1 MDTTRRTLLGLMTTG
16 FFVPSARAQEP
27 LPTLRNARGQAIRFA
42 DPAPVGRHVLTGP
55 DGRTTLLERF
65 QGTVLIVNFFAT
77 WCPPCRQ
84 ELPALDALLQRE
96 TAVRAV
102 AISVDREG
110 ARVVRPYLAGLGLK
124 RLPAFIDPEFRV
136 ARRADEATPQDPF
149 RLFGLPLSY
158 VLTRDG
164 RNFGYVAGAMDWAGP
179 AARAL
184 LDEAAA
190 AG

>member
-1 MDTTRRTLLGLMTTG
+1 MLLPRRTLLGLMTTG
-16 FFVPSARAQEP
+16 LLVPPARAQAP
-27 LPTLRNARGQAIRFA
+27 LPTLRSARGQAIRFA
-42 DPAPVGRHVLTGP
+42 DPAPVGRHQLVGL
-55 DGRTTLLERF
+55 DGRPIPLDRF

-96 TAVRAV
+96 PGIRAV

-110 ARVVRPYLAGLGLK
+110 ARIVRPYLAALRLN

-158 VLTRDG
+158 VLTPDG
-164 RNFGYVAGAMDWAGP
+164 RNFGYVAGAMDWAGES
-179 AARAL
+179 ARAL
-184 LDEAAA
+184 LAEAGAA
-190 AG
+190 R

>member
-16 FFVPSARAQEP
+16 FFVPAARAQEP

-96 TAVRAV
+96 PAVRAV

-110 ARVVRPYLAGLGLK
+110 ARVVRPYLAALGLK
-124 RLPAFIDPEFRV
+124 RLPAFIDPEIRV

-158 VLTRDG
+158 VLTPGG
-164 RNFGYVAGAMDWAGP
+164 RNFGYVAGAMDWGGP

>member
-1 MDTTRRTLLGLMTTG
+1 MNTSRRTLLGLMSTG
-16 FFVPSARAQEP
+16 FLVPQAHAQVT
-27 LPTLRNARGQAIRFA
+27 LPTLRSARGQAVRFA
-42 DPAPVGRHVLTGP
+42 DPAPVGRQVLTGL
-55 DGRTTLLERF
+55 DGRSTLLERY
-65 QGTVLIVNFFAT
+65 QGVVLIVNFFAT

-96 TAVRAV
+96 PGLRAV

-136 ARRADEATPQDPF
+136 ARRAEEATPQDPF

-158 VLTRDG
+158 VLTPGG
-164 RNFGYVAGAMDWAGP
+164 RNFGYVAGAMDWSGP

-184 LDEAAA
+184 LAEAAA

>member
-1 MDTTRRTLLGLMTTG
+1 MDTTRRPLLGLMTTG
-16 FFVPSARAQEP
+16 FFVPRVLAQER
-27 LPTLRNARGQAIRFA
+27 LPALRNARGQVVRFA
-42 DPAPVGRHVLTGP
+42 DPAPVGRQVLTGL
-55 DGRTTLLERF
+55 DGRTTLLERY
-65 QGTVLIVNFFAT
+65 QGVVLIVNFFAT

-84 ELPALDALLQRE
+84 ELPALDALLQRDPGL
-96 TAVRAV
+96 RAV

-158 VLTRDG
+158 VLTPGG
-164 RNFGYVAGAMDWAGP
+164 RNFGYVAGAMDWSGP
-179 AARAL
+179 TARAL
-184 LDEAAA
+184 LAEAAA

>member
-1 MDTTRRTLLGLMTTG
+1 MDTTRRTLLSLISTG
-16 FFVPSARAQEP
+16 FFVPPAHAQET
-27 LPTLRNARGQAIRFA
+27 LPTLRNARGQAVRFA
-42 DPAPVGRHVLTGP
+42 DPAPVGRQVLTGL
-55 DGRTTLLERF
+55 DGRATPLERYH
-65 QGTVLIVNFFAT
+65 GVVLIVNFFAT

-96 TAVRAV
+96 PGLRAV

-110 ARVVRPYLAGLGLK
+110 ARVVRPYLASLNLK

-136 ARRADEATPQDPF
+136 ARRADAATLQDPF

-158 VLTRDG
+158 VLTPGG
-164 RNFGYVAGAMDWAGP
+164 RNFGYVAGAMDWSSP

-184 LDEAAA
+184 LDEANA